1 MNLVILKGRLTK
13 DPDIRYTQSG
23 KAVATFRLATDKPY
37 RQDNQNGPTAD
48 FHNCVAWDKL
58 AETIGNNLTKGREIL
73 LRGRLQNREYEAQD
87 GSKRYITEVV
97 LDKMEF
103 CGSKSQGQGGQY
115 GAPPA
120 GGGFGGDITD
130 EEIPF

>member
-13 DPDIRYTQSG
+13 DPEIRYTQSG
-23 KAVATFRLATDKPY
+23 KPVATFGLATDKPY
-37 RQDNQNGPTAD
+37 RQENQNGPTAD

-58 AETIGNNLTKGREIL
+58 AETIGNNLVKGREIL
-73 LRGRLQNREYEAQD
+73 LRGRLQTRQYEDRD
-87 GSKRYITEVV
+87 GIKRYTTEVV
-97 LDKMEF
+97 LERMEF
-103 CGSKSQGQGGQY
+103 CGSKPQGQNPA

-120 GGGFGGDITD
+120 GEGFGGDISD

>member
-23 KAVATFRLATDKPY
+23 KAVATFGLATDRPY

-73 LRGRLQNREYEAQD
+73 IRGRLQSRSYEAQD
-87 GSKRYITEVV
+87 GSKRYTTEVI

-103 CGSKSQGQGGQY
+103 CGSKPQGH
-115 GAPPA
+115 GAPHPA
-120 GGGFGGDITD
+120 EASGLGGDITD